1 MRSILAARNFPGI
14 YAISGNCCHSW
25 TLPGSTRNIR
35 IEVKASMTATNLKSG
50 NARSRSFALAMVF
63 AALLMWTLQAQ
74 IPNPI
79 QAAKDA
85 VNKAKQQN
93 NAAAPSSRSG
103 APAANNS
110 VNAAN
115 KDGAI
120 NPPAG
125 TKIEA
130 TLLSPPLPGAGFVV
144 SPLGIHMATLAHSG
158 SRSVV
163 IYDNVEGPKFD
174 QIMGGNALA
183 AFAFSSDGSHFAYCE
198 QQGNAVV
205 VMEDGK
211 EIWRAEVEGGI
222 SGGNCG
228 AGDMHFTSN
237 SKHLYFLASTRIA
250 VGPQKYDAASF
261 VFDGQ
266 ANPPGALAGLP
277 SISFSPDGDHY
288 AYLWTDASTAS
299 RRGDQQIVKLIV
311 DGKPAPYL
319 AGPMQWSTDSKHLF
333 SMTRGSGAVDLLLD
347 GKPIAHAN
355 DLRLFIPPTGDMTAF
370 LITRTAPP
378 PGGVLLAINNKP
390 VPGGEVPNGQGG
402 IQSVIF
408 SKDGKHYAAQYE
420 NASHQKFV
428 LWDGKKGLTYRNL
441 IAFKGREE
449 HDARYF
455 DFTPDG
461 RVIYLADD
469 PGANQYL
476 VIGDKESDQIR
487 ATTEVVVS
495 ATGHVMANSASNAT
509 FGAGI
514 NLDGKYLQIPY
525 GIATWYL
532 GFSPDGNHY
541 AFVLQ
546 TRDSPVLFLDG
557 AAQPNTVYV
566 PNATNTAF
574 AFSPDSKHFAY
585 FYRTANDMGVCLDG
599 KCVSGGNGNNYF
611 NLTFSADSNHLFW
624 VSNSPRAFRLFVDG
638 KPVLESGAPAFQ
650 SFPKET
656 WQTSGPSGMILLA
669 HDNEGYKRI
678 SITPSPQSSLATLR

>member
-1 MRSILAARNFPGI
+1 
-14 YAISGNCCHSW
+14 
-25 TLPGSTRNIR
+25 
-35 IEVKASMTATNLKSG
+35 MTFTNWNSR
-50 NARSRSFALAMVF
+50 NARPCTFAR
-63 AALLMWTLQAQ
+63 AAVAVGLMTFTLKAQ
-74 IPNPI
+74 FPNPI

-85 VNKAKQQN
+85 LNKAKQQKKGGAQP
-93 NAAAPSSRSG
+93 AASTTPANTT
-103 APAANNS
+103 PAANTS
-110 VNAAN
+110 PTANAN
-115 KDGAI
+115 GAI
-120 NPPAG
+120 SVPPG

-130 TLLSPPLPGAGFVV
+130 KLLSPPLPGAGFAV

-174 QIMGGNALA
+174 QIVGGSALV
-183 AFAFSSDGSHFAYCE
+183 AFAFSSDGSHFAYCG

-211 EIWRAEVEGGI
+211 EIWRSEVEGGI
-222 SGGNCG
+222 SAGNCG
-228 AGDMHFTSN
+228 VGDMHFTSN
-237 SKHLYFLASTRIA
+237 SKHLYFEANTRIA
-250 VGPQKYDAASF
+250 VGPQKYDATSF

-266 ANPPGALAGLP
+266 ASPPGVVTALPG
-277 SISFSPDGDHY
+277 ISFSPDGDHY

-299 RRGDQQIVKLIV
+299 RRGDQQITKLIV

-319 AGPMQWSTDSKHLF
+319 AGPQPWSADSKHLY
-333 SMTRGSGAVDLLLD
+333 SMTRGSGFVDLLVD
-347 GKPIAHAN
+347 GKPIARAS
-355 DLRLFIPPTGDMTAF
+355 DLRLFVPPIGDMTAF
-370 LITRTAPP
+370 LVTKAQPP
-378 PGGVLLAINNKP
+378 PGGVFLAINNKP
-390 VPGGEVPNGQGG
+390 VPGSEVPNGQGG
-402 IQSVIF
+402 ILQGVTF
-408 SKDGKHYAAQYE
+408 SKDGKHYAVQYE

-441 IAFKGREE
+441 LAFKGREE
-449 HDARYF
+449 HDARFF

-469 PGANQYL
+469 PSAIQYL

-487 ATTEVVVS
+487 GASEVVVS
-495 ATGHVMANSASNAT
+495 ATGHVMANSMSNASN
-509 FGAGI
+509 GAGI

-525 GIATWYL
+525 GTAAGNL

-546 TRDSPVLFLDG
+546 TRDSPVLYLDG
-557 AAQPNTVYV
+557 VAQPNTVYI
-566 PNATNTAF
+566 PTATSTAY
-574 AFSPDSKHFAY
+574 AFSPDGKHFAY

-638 KPVLESGAPAFQ
+638 KPVLESGAPSFQ
-650 SFPKET
+650 FFPKET
-656 WQTSGPSGMILLA
+656 WQTSGPSGLILLA
-669 HDNEGYKRI
+669 HDNEGYKRV
-678 SITPSPQSSLATLR
+678 SITPSPQSSLATIR